1 MRLYAWA
8 VLVVGLGLVA
18 GGGGS
23 GALGQTVPPAAP
35 PLVEL
40 KQNYP
45 NPFNPATTIP
55 FTLSG
60 DLFANG
66 HRPRVSLKI
75 YNVLA
80 QLVAVPILQGTGE
93 ELSDLE
99 LSCTTGGG
107 SIPCTF
113 SAYWNGN
120 VLNTDREASSG
131 VYIYQLIVDGRR
143 FTKKMIIM
151 KEAVTGGNG
160 RERAVGVTPTA
171 LFPAHYRLLPF
182 RHLSPARWLPWGQA

>member
-1 MRLYAWA
+1 MKLYAWA
-8 VLVVGLGLVA
+8 VLVVGLGLLA
-18 GGGGS
+18 GGGSS
-23 GALGQTVPPAAP
+23 GVLGQTVPPPTP

-80 QLVAVPILQGTGE
+80 QLVAVPILQGSGE
-93 ELSDLE
+93 ALSDLA
-99 LSCTTGGG
+99 LTCATAG
-107 SIPCTF
+107 SAPCDF

-120 VLNTDREASSG
+120 VLNTDREAASG
-131 VYIYQLIVDGRR
+131 VYLYQLIVDGRR

-151 KEAVTGGNG
+151 K
-160 RERAVGVTPTA
+160 
-171 LFPAHYRLLPF
+171 
-182 RHLSPARWLPWGQA
+182 

>member
-1 MRLYAWA
+1 MTRYAWA
-8 VLVVGLGLVA
+8 VLGLGLLAA
-18 GGGGS
+18 GTGEV
-23 GALGQTVPPAAP
+23 LGQALSTP

-40 KQNYP
+40 RQNYP

-66 HRPRVSLKI
+66 HRPKVSLKI

-93 ELSDLE
+93 ALDNLE
-99 LSCTTGGG
+99 VPCG
-107 SIPCTF
+107 SASGCTF
-113 SAYWNGN
+113 SAYWDGK
-120 VLNTDREASSG
+120 VLRTDQEAASG

-143 FTKKMIIM
+143 YTKKMIVM
-151 KEAVTGGNG
+151 K
-160 RERAVGVTPTA
+160 
-171 LFPAHYRLLPF
+171 
-182 RHLSPARWLPWGQA
+182 